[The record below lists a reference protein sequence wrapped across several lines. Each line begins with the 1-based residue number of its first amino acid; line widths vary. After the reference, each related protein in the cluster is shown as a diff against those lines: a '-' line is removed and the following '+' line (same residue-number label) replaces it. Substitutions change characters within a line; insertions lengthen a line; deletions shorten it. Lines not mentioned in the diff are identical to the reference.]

1 MSNISSASS
10 PQVLDAGLIAA
21 IESSDA
27 LLGRR
32 LRETLSQECNAD
44 LMIHVRSE
52 NGGSGVRRR
61 IKNSV
66 PAGLVL
72 CQTCTVTN
80 PNMSGQKCILERNHH
95 RDPCPCDNPSRKHV
109 YCNIKELCMNI
120 AIQLLLTRNLC
131 RFREDCEGG
140 FHGLLAGV
148 RHVQTGIWFHGRHGH
163 YKDTFALRE
172 CSKIEGPHYV
182 TRLAVVIEQL
192 AASSSLPLQLSEY
205 LSAAGTVPENAP
217 LVEKSEDGEDGGAT
231 NMALEPA
238 AEESAEELDI
248 LNVEAKVATEG
259 SSGSEVATEKDTRA
273 PQAFSEADPQ
283 KRRLYQWYV
292 FAKSAQA
299 SGRAV
304 SVQQDGDEEQEAAG
318 DDGDDGA
325 VAANAVAVAETHSVL
340 SGQLEE
346 AAAAQMPQMPQGAAR
361 KERAKKRKATKE
373 APPLLRVIMLL
384 KLTAFHLVCVQ
395 ELIHVE
401 IGAREHDEDLE
412 SGENPPFPPCEP
424 KLQVTSMRAR
434 RPLRRRG
441 EAAILLDTHGCS
453 GPRDHTRQVNVPGAR
468 RRNVPIKSRSQ
479 KHRNVRTTPKEQAEA
494 QRFGTGKVKESD
506 ASERLMARSKRK
518 REPTSK
524 VKEADEAE
532 MLKSVINYTLEAAQA
547 LVGFD
552 TDAVWL
558 DNGETVFGRGMS
570 MISKPATKIKYA
582 TFVNQMFQTQAVR
595 AAVIDNARQ
604 NRNVFG
610 PVLVTI
616 LSELLASLKTAA
628 VSTDKRQQEI
638 SVVRK
643 ETRDIQHARAFIEHF
658 RSRIGTL
665 PPQIFSI
672 ADANNSQTYIQQYEK
687 HFRIREAR
695 LKRLL
700 SECQKTVAYAKLWD
714 NDDAQELFL
723 PTADNTGEGRHV
735 TSRSRKAALA
745 AQKPEALEE
754 RMKSYG
760 THFAEVALTLNQW
773 ALDGHAYD
781 PKQDNHTGLQFI
793 WILAHALPPFRCGM
807 WALVTMGKGGAN
819 PVTAHGRARLVET
832 DKHSHFLVYK
842 KSAAAFA
849 IVSPR
854 TKTDSGWHQLPPMLT
869 RIVKQY
875 LTARLKS
882 HDVNAD
888 YSMSAEQIS
897 DRFKGHPN
905 LLLQKNG
912 RPYLAGSLAR
922 KYKSLDDKA
931 EETGNG
937 PRWQDLQHQRSPNP
951 EIATS
956 PHQQPVPTSAPY
968 NAYRYCG
975 SSSGCPC
982 FLCPYLWLWFWLCC
996 LALWDCKAMLSR
1008 LCGCFLTTRHGYG
1021 GSPVLKSVHLSSL
1034 HLNPW

>member
-1 MSNISSASS
+1 
-10 PQVLDAGLIAA
+10 
-21 IESSDA
+21 
-27 LLGRR
+27 
-32 LRETLSQECNAD
+32 
-44 LMIHVRSE
+44 
-52 NGGSGVRRR
+52 
-61 IKNSV
+61 
-66 PAGLVL
+66 
-72 CQTCTVTN
+72 
-80 PNMSGQKCILERNHH
+80 
-95 RDPCPCDNPSRKHV
+95 
-109 YCNIKELCMNI
+109 
-120 AIQLLLTRNLC
+120 
-131 RFREDCEGG
+131 
-140 FHGLLAGV
+140 
-148 RHVQTGIWFHGRHGH
+148 
-163 YKDTFALRE
+163 
-172 CSKIEGPHYV
+172 
-182 TRLAVVIEQL
+182 
-192 AASSSLPLQLSEY
+192 
-205 LSAAGTVPENAP
+205 
-217 LVEKSEDGEDGGAT
+217 
-231 NMALEPA
+231 
-238 AEESAEELDI
+238 
-248 LNVEAKVATEG
+248 
-259 SSGSEVATEKDTRA
+259 
-273 PQAFSEADPQ
+273 
-283 KRRLYQWYV
+283 
-292 FAKSAQA
+292 
-299 SGRAV
+299 
-304 SVQQDGDEEQEAAG
+304 
-318 DDGDDGA
+318 
-325 VAANAVAVAETHSVL
+325 
-340 SGQLEE
+340 
-346 AAAAQMPQMPQGAAR
+346 
-361 KERAKKRKATKE
+361 
-373 APPLLRVIMLL
+373 MLL

-395 ELIHVE
+395 ELSPSPSVAASSTIHVE
-401 IGAREHDEDLE
+401 IVMHDEDFV

-441 EAAILLDTHGCS
+441 EAAILLDTHGAS

-494 QRFGTGKVKESD
+494 QRFGTGKVKEND

-532 MLKSVINYTLEAAQA
+532 ALTSMINTALEHAQSV
-547 LVGFD
+547 VGFD

-558 DNGETVFGRGMS
+558 DSGETVFGRGMS

-604 NRNVFG
+604 GRNVFG

-616 LSELLASLKTAA
+616 LNELLASLKTAA

-665 PPQIFSI
+665 PPQIFSM
-672 ADANNSQTYIQQYEK
+672 ADANNSQAYIQQYEK

-723 PTADNTGEGRHV
+723 PTADNTGEGPHV

-781 PKQDNHTGLQFI
+781 PKQDSHTGLQFI

-819 PVTAHGRARLVET
+819 PVTADGRARLVET

-968 NAYRYCG
+968 NDYRYCG
-975 SSSGCPC
+975 SSSDCPC

-996 LALWDCKAMLSR
+996 LALWDCKGMLSR